1 MSENDL
7 RVVKTLQQIDQA
19 LLSLLKE
26 IPFQKITVNLLC
38 KTALINR
45 STFYK
50 YYTDKYD
57 LLDRYL
63 DRILQEFQEH
73 VNVDFVITDP
83 EQTDDE
89 FYQSPFKAL
98 TAFLF
103 TKKEEYLILWNAS
116 IERHPYNEMADL
128 VYTQI
133 LQKLLSAYPDLSQ
146 KQVYCELYAQL
157 FSSNIMTLV
166 RWWLTNTHTVSAEEV
181 QKIMHENMKHGLF
194 YTFRHHIRDC
204 SQ

>member
-1 MSENDL
+1 MIYALSKL
-7 RVVKTLQQIDQA
+7 WQQIDQA

-73 VNVDFVITDP
+73 VNVDFVITNP

-89 FYQSPFKAL
+89 FYQSPFKAF

-128 VYTQI
+128 IYTQI

>member
-63 DRILQEFQEH
+63 DRNLQEFQEH

-89 FYQSPFKAL
+89 FYQSPFKAF

-128 VYTQI
+128 IYTQI

>member
-128 VYTQI
+128 IYTQI

-166 RWWLTNTHTVSAEEV
+166 RWWLTNAHTVSAEEV

>member
-73 VNVDFVITDP
+73 VNVDFVITNP

-89 FYQSPFKAL
+89 FYQSPFKAF

-128 VYTQI
+128 IYTQI

>member
-1 MSENDL
+1 M
-7 RVVKTLQQIDQA
+7 
-19 LLSLLKE
+19 
-26 IPFQKITVNLLC
+26 
-38 KTALINR
+38 
-45 STFYK
+45 
-50 YYTDKYD
+50 
-57 LLDRYL
+57 
-63 DRILQEFQEH
+63 
-73 VNVDFVITDP
+73 ITDP

-89 FYQSPFKAL
+89 FYQSPFKAF

-128 VYTQI
+128 IYTQI

>member
-128 VYTQI
+128 IYTQI